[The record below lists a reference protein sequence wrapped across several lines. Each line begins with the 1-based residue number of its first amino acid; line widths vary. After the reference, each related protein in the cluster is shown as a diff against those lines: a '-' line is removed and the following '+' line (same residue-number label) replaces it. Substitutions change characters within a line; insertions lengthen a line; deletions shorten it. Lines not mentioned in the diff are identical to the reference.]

1 MHVIWNP
8 AVRRETL
15 AAEQEVVNEMLSR
28 CANSQ
33 CCKPFLK
40 LREGK
45 LFLVETDRV
54 TRPGELRA
62 RSPQRTVEH
71 YWLCDDCATRW
82 TLVYD
87 RERGVALEPA
97 RRSVASVVVAI
108 GAAHSGVA

>member
-1 MHVIWNP
+1 MIWNP

-97 RRSVASVVVAI
+97 RRSVASVVAAI